1 MDKEKGVLLS
11 VVSLVILLVGAIIL
25 FVVNF
30 SAGLV
35 IILPSAIPHIVRLY
49 CMKKTWIIRALL
61 LIAYC
66 IPFAF
71 LSVNGDAASGTML
84 FYGVMIAGFA
94 LLCWGALKTNNV
106 AVLYIGNGLSFVS
119 SYAVAK
125 MSGLELMGHYFKPF
139 TYYSLIVAISVI
151 VLIVHTIIVLIY
163 REKKRAN
170 SK

>member
-1 MDKEKGVLLS
+1 
-11 VVSLVILLVGAIIL
+11 
-25 FVVNF
+25 
-30 SAGLV
+30 
-35 IILPSAIPHIVRLY
+35 
-49 CMKKTWIIRALL
+49 MKKARIIRAFL

-66 IPFAF
+66 IPFTF

-106 AVLYIGNGLSFVS
+106 AVLYIGNVLSFIS

-125 MSGLELMGHYFKPF
+125 LSGLEPMGHYFKPF
-139 TYYSLIVAISVI
+139 TSHSLIVAISVV

-163 REKKRAN
+163 RAKKRAN